1 MIGRKGNVRTVP
13 ATFSEKSA
21 SGCGLFRGL
30 PVLCGCRPRGLPAA
44 SPAAWNPGCWTANVG
59 EAPRSGQRE
68 VCMGHHGEPSLLFPL
83 GRQEVAA
90 CIRGRSWQLASF
102 GMRVG
107 EQGSGCIS
115 SSFLTAT
122 WVFITSHASD
132 FSKMIALLLCFKDG
146 SVKTHLN
153 ILTQTEEFIPSDRAS
168 MTHLSLSSLFVRQT

>member
-1 MIGRKGNVRTVP
+1 M
-13 ATFSEKSA
+13 SELS
-21 SGCGLFRGL
+21 L
-30 PVLCGCRPRGLPAA
+30 P
-44 SPAAWNPGCWTANVG
+44 
-59 EAPRSGQRE
+59 
-68 VCMGHHGEPSLLFPL
+68 PSLRSPL
-83 GRQEVAA
+83 QAVGCFGACLSSVGADHVACQPPARLHGTLAAGLRTWVRRPGADKGKCAWATTESPRCCSLWGRQEVAA

-102 GMRVG
+102 GTRVG

-153 ILTQTEEFIPSDRAS
+153 ILTQTEEFIPSDGAS